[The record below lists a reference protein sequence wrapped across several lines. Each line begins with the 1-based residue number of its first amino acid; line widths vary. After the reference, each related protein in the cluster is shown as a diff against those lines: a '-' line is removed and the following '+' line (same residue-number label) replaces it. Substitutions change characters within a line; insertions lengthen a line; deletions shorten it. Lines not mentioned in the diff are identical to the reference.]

1 MAELMETELQADNL
15 QRHAAPQPLTPRF
28 LGKVALI
35 TGASDK
41 GIGGA
46 VARRMAQEGAAVSLI
61 SRNEPSHLLKRL
73 RKSSGAGY
81 VFTHGDICDAHDIHR
96 AIDATMEEFGQVDV
110 LVNNAGVDDFGD
122 FESFSDDDWLRVM
135 EVNLTG
141 SMRFTRAVLPYL
153 PQPGGV
159 IVNVASALG
168 LGGCKGFAA
177 YSASKAGLI
186 GFTQALAAELAPKWQ
201 RVVAVAPALVFT
213 PMTKRNVGQLTEE
226 LSERIERCHPL
237 GVGLPEDVASAIAFL
252 ASEDARWIT
261 GITLP
266 LGWMPSF
273 SLPTDLF
280 VKGES

>member
-1 MAELMETELQADNL
+1 MDTELHTSDTRRL
-15 QRHAAPQPLTPRF
+15 VEPQPQPPRF
-28 LGKVALI
+28 AGKVALI

-46 VARRMAQEGAAVSLI
+46 VARRLVQEGAAVSLV
-61 SRNEPSHLLKRL
+61 SRNEPTHLLKRL
-73 RKSSGAGY
+73 RKSYDANF
-81 VFTHGDICDAHDIHR
+81 VFTLADVCEPRDVNV
-96 AIDATMEEFGQVDV
+96 AIDATMEEFGQIDV
-110 LVNNAGVDDFGD
+110 LVNNAGIDDFGD
-122 FESFSDDDWLRVM
+122 FETFSDDDWLRVID
-135 EVNLTG
+135 VNLTG
-141 SMRFTRAVLPYL
+141 AMRITRAVLPFL

-168 LGGCKGFAA
+168 LGGCKGFTA

-266 LGWMPSF
+266 LGWMPTF
-273 SLPTDLF
+273 SMPTDLF
-280 VKGES
+280 VKGD

>member
-1 MAELMETELQADNL
+1 MDTEIQSSETKRFAALESQA
-15 QRHAAPQPLTPRF
+15 PRYA
-28 LGKVALI
+28 GKVVLI

-46 VARRMAQEGAAVSLI
+46 LARRLIQEGAAVSLM
-61 SRNEPSHLLKRL
+61 SRKEPTHLLRRL
-73 RKSSGAGY
+73 QKTRDANF
-81 VFTHGDICDAHDIHR
+81 VFTMADVCDSRDVDR
-96 AIDATMEEFGQVDV
+96 CIDATMEEFGQIDV

-122 FESFSDDDWLRVM
+122 FESSDEDDWMKLLDI
-135 EVNLTG
+135 NLTG
-141 SMRFTRAVLPYL
+141 AMRLTRAVLPFL

-168 LGGCKGFAA
+168 LGGCKGFTA

-213 PMTKRNVGQLTEE
+213 PMTKRSVGQLTEE
-226 LSERIERCHPL
+226 LSERIESCHPL

-273 SLPTDLF
+273 SLPTELF
-280 VKGES
+280 VKGEEE

>member
-1 MAELMETELQADNL
+1 MNTELRTTDSRLA
-15 QRHAAPQPLTPRF
+15 REPRSPRF
-28 LGKVALI
+28 AGKVALV

-46 VARRMAQEGAAVSLI
+46 VARRLAEEGAAVSLM
-61 SRNEPSHLLKRL
+61 SRHEPTHLLRRL
-73 RKSSGAGY
+73 RKQGGHGC
-81 VFTHGDICDAHDIHR
+81 VFTLSDICSQRDVDQ
-96 AIDATMEEFGQVDV
+96 AIDATMEEFGQIDI
-110 LVNNAGVDDFGD
+110 LINNAGVDEFGD
-122 FESFSDDDWLRVM
+122 FEECSDEMWNYLLD
-135 EVNLTG
+135 VNLTG
-141 SMRFTRAVLPYL
+141 AMRLTRAALPFL

-159 IVNVASALG
+159 IINVASALG
-168 LGGCKGFAA
+168 LGGSKGFSA

-213 PMTKRNVGQLTEE
+213 PMTKRNIGQLTEE
-226 LSERIERCHPL
+226 LSERVERCHPL

-252 ASEDARWIT
+252 ASDDARWIT

-266 LGWMPSF
+266 LGWMPTF

-280 VKGES
+280 VKGE

>member
-1 MAELMETELQADNL
+1 METDLRTTESRQVLEP
-15 QRHAAPQPLTPRF
+15 RPPRF
-28 LGKVALI
+28 AGKVALI

-46 VARRMAQEGAAVSLI
+46 VARRLAEEGAAVSLV
-61 SRNEPSHLLKRL
+61 SRHEPAHLLRRL
-73 RKSSGAGY
+73 RKTYNASF
-81 VFTHGDICDAHDIHR
+81 VFTAADICERADIER
-96 AIDATMEEFGQVDV
+96 TIDATMEEFGQIDV
-110 LVNNAGVDDFGD
+110 LINNAGVDDFGD
-122 FESFSDDDWLRVM
+122 FESISDTDWDRLI
-135 EVNLTG
+135 EINLNG
-141 SMRFTRAVLPYL
+141 AMRLTQAVLPFL

-168 LGGCKGFAA
+168 LGGCKGFSA

-213 PMTKRNVGQLTEE
+213 PMTKRSVGQLTEE

-280 VKGES
+280 VKGE

>member
-1 MAELMETELQADNL
+1 MDVEISTTES
-15 QRHAAPQPLTPRF
+15 RRVVAPRPPRF
-28 LGKVALI
+28 AGKVALV

-46 VARRMAQEGAAVSLI
+46 VARRLAEEGAAVSLV
-61 SRNEPSHLLKRL
+61 SRHEPGNLLRRL
-73 RKSSGAGY
+73 RKSHNASY
-81 VFTHGDICDAHDIHR
+81 VFTNADIRKPGEVNR
-96 AIDATMEEFGQVDV
+96 AIDATMEEYGQIDV
-110 LVNNAGVDDFGD
+110 LINNAGVDDFGSL
-122 FESFSDDDWLRVM
+122 ESCTDDDWNDILDI
-135 EVNLTG
+135 NLTG
-141 SMRFTRAVLPYL
+141 AMRFSRAALPYL

-186 GFTQALAAELAPKWQ
+186 GFTQAMAAELAPKWQ

-213 PMTKRNVGQLTEE
+213 PMTKKNVGQLTEE
-226 LSERIERCHPL
+226 LSESVERCHPL

-266 LGWMPSF
+266 VGWMPTF

-280 VKGES
+280 VKGD

>member
-1 MAELMETELQADNL
+1 MDTKLDDTSTRRATE
-15 QRHAAPQPLTPRF
+15 PQPQPPRF
-28 LGKVALI
+28 VGKVAI
-35 TGASDK
+35 VTGASDQ

-46 VARRMAQEGAAVSLI
+46 VARRLAQEGAAISMVS
-61 SRNEPSHLLKRL
+61 RHEPARLLKRL
-73 RKSSGAGY
+73 KKSLQANC
-81 VFTHGDICDAHDIHR
+81 VFTKGDICNSGDVER
-96 AIDATMEEFGQVDV
+96 AIDATMEEFGQIDI

-122 FESFSDDDWLRVM
+122 FDAFSDDDCLRVLDT
-135 EVNLTG
+135 NLSG
-141 SMRFTRAVLPYL
+141 AMRVTRAVLPFL

-186 GFTQALAAELAPKWQ
+186 GFTQAMAAELAPKWQ

-252 ASEDARWIT
+252 ASDDARWIT

-266 LGWMPSF
+266 LGWMPHF
-273 SLPTDLF
+273 ALPTDLF
-280 VKGES
+280 VRGE

>member
-1 MAELMETELQADNL
+1 M
-15 QRHAAPQPLTPRF
+15 F
-28 LGKVALI
+28 
-35 TGASDK
+35 TGAD
-41 GIGGA
+41 
-46 VARRMAQEGAAVSLI
+46 V
-61 SRNEPSHLLKRL
+61 RNQ
-73 RKSSGAGY
+73 
-81 VFTHGDICDAHDIHR
+81 GDIDR
-96 AIDATMEEFGQVDV
+96 AIDATMEEFGQIDV
-110 LVNNAGVDDFGD
+110 LVNNAGIDDFGD
-122 FESFSDDDWLRVM
+122 FETFSEKDWNRVIDI
-135 EVNLTG
+135 NLNG
-141 SMRFTRAVLPYL
+141 AMRLTQAALPYL

-168 LGGCKGFAA
+168 LGGSKGFTA

-213 PMTKRNVGQLTEE
+213 AMTKRNVGQLTEE

-252 ASEDARWIT
+252 ASDDARWIT

-266 LGWMPSF
+266 LGWMPTF

-280 VKGES
+280 VKGD

>member
-1 MAELMETELQADNL
+1 VS
-15 QRHAAPQPLTPRF
+15 RHESP
-28 LGKVALI
+28 K
-35 TGASDK
+35 
-41 GIGGA
+41 
-46 VARRMAQEGAAVSLI
+46 
-61 SRNEPSHLLKRL
+61 LLKRL
-73 RKSSGAGY
+73 KKSHRANF
-81 VFTHGDICDAHDIHR
+81 VFTKADVGSTSDIQR
-96 AIDATMEEFGQVDV
+96 SIDATMEEFGQIDI
-110 LVNNAGVDDFGD
+110 LINNAGIDDFGD
-122 FESFSDDDWLRVM
+122 LETFSESDWNRILDI
-135 EVNLTG
+135 NLTG
-141 SMRFTRAVLPYL
+141 AMRFAQAVLPYL

-168 LGGCKGFAA
+168 LGGAKGFTA

-266 LGWMPSF
+266 LGWMPTF
-273 SLPTDLF
+273 ALPTDLF
-280 VKGES
+280 VKGD

>member
-1 MAELMETELQADNL
+1 M
-15 QRHAAPQPLTPRF
+15 QPPRF
-28 LGKVALI
+28 ADKVVLI

-46 VARRMAQEGAAVSLI
+46 VARRLAQEGAAVSLV
-61 SRNEPSHLLKRL
+61 SRHEPTHLLRRL
-73 RKSSGAGY
+73 RKSHNAGF
-81 VFTHGDICDAHDIHR
+81 VFTAGDVCEPRDIR
-96 AIDATMEEFGQVDV
+96 SAIDATMDEFGQIDV
-110 LVNNAGVDDFGD
+110 LINNAGVDDYGD
-122 FESFSDDDWLRVM
+122 FESFADDDWQRVLDI
-135 EVNLTG
+135 NLTG
-141 SMRFTRAVLPYL
+141 AMRFTRAVMPFL

-266 LGWMPSF
+266 LGWMPTF

-280 VKGES
+280 VKGE